1 SGGWDAADFWAEGGT
16 EDQLDALLA
25 DAPTWAPLGARADGG
40 AAAAEQPAR
49 RLAPPVSVSE
59 LLQMPEP
66 EEEWLVE
73 GLIPASGNV
82 LLAGY
87 PKTYKTMFLLELGVS
102 LATTTSFLGRFRVPR
117 YRRVGIVLMEDQA
130 ARARRRLRRICAAHG
145 VDLKDLDGWLYLW
158 FRPPLR
164 LSDQTV
170 VELGEYARDL
180 DLDLLAVDSW
190 AYVATG
196 DSNSSDDVTPQL
208 QALSACR
215 VRRPGLTVQLTHHA
229 RKEKGESVDSLRLT
243 DIVRNSSA
251 FGAWYDS
258 GLVLSRR
265 DETSPVTVR
274 AELRDFATPEAFAFT
289 VEDEHPASDENG
301 HRSDGWLRLRA
312 SEETPQTLDRRAAA
326 EKLVPAVREFLAEHP
341 AGVSRRGL
349 REGVKGNNADVEAAF
364 AILEQTSEAEHIP
377 SPGKGQPSVYR
388 PQNGDR
394 APPCPDRAQA
404 QGENHR
410 AHRAHTP
417 VGGGPG
423 QGSGAKARTD
433 PAGKVDDTSPEL
445 PL

>member
-1 SGGWDAADFWAEGGT
+1 MSERGWLDEVPVDEAPGDAGAVGE
-16 EDQLDALLA
+16 
-25 DAPTWAPLGARADGG
+25 APRKLPAPIGVG
-40 AAAAEQPAR
+40 
-49 RLAPPVSVSE
+49 E

-87 PKTYKTMFLLELGVS
+87 PKTYKTMLLLELGVS
-102 LATTTSFLGRFRVPR
+102 LATTMSFLGRFRVPR

-170 VELGEYARDL
+170 VELGDYARDL
-180 DLDLLAVDSW
+180 DLDLLGIDNY

-215 VRRPGLTVQLTHHA
+215 VKRPGLTVQLTHHA

-243 DIVRNSSA
+243 DVIRNSSA
-251 FGAWYDS
+251 FGAWYDA
-258 GLVLSRR
+258 GLVLGRR

-274 AELRDFATPEAFAFT
+274 AELRDFATPDAFAFT

-301 HRSDGWLRLRA
+301 HRSEGWLRLRA
-312 SEETPQTLDRRAAA
+312 SEETPQTLERRAAA
-326 EKLVPAVREFLAEHP
+326 GKLVPAVRELLTEHP
-341 AGVSRRGL
+341 DGVSRKGL
-349 REGVKGNNADVEAAF
+349 REGVKGTNADVEAAF
-364 AILEQTSEAEHIP
+364 AILQRGGEAEYIP
-377 SPGKGQPSVYR
+377 PPAKGRAAVYR
-388 PQNGDR
+388 LVPDHLAEPCRNIAAATSGDPL
-394 APPCPDRAQA
+394 ADVAA
-404 QGENHR
+404 
-410 AHRAHTP
+410 TP
-417 VGGGPG
+417 VGGRTRQGPALDG
-423 QGSGAKARTD
+423 KVNV
-433 PAGKVDDTSPEL
+433 AGKVRPDHEPSPEL
-445 PL
+445 EL